1 MPDEHHVAYPAGFID
16 HRRGAGDSLLLALL
30 RHRAP
35 SRPTHPTK
43 QPVRHLTARGT
54 SSDPTPVCPMTQPR
68 RATPSGGRAMCRGRS
83 RGYRE
88 SVMAKIFSVVSRAGF
103 ARAFEPIAR
112 VLLRAGV
119 SANAVTVAG
128 GAVIVAAS
136 GGLVARGR
144 LVPAMIIITLVA
156 LTDMLDG
163 AIARAS
169 GQTNRFGALLDS
181 TMDRISDGAV
191 FGALAYWLATVGDR
205 WSLAAAL
212 VCLVTGQVISYV
224 RARAEGLGFTANV
237 GIAER
242 AERLIIVGLGALAY
256 GLGFHAVLD
265 VALWVLAVLSVIT
278 IGQRI
283 VHVWRQAREAGQ

>member
-1 MPDEHHVAYPAGFID
+1 
-16 HRRGAGDSLLLALL
+16 
-30 RHRAP
+30 
-35 SRPTHPTK
+35 
-43 QPVRHLTARGT
+43 
-54 SSDPTPVCPMTQPR
+54 
-68 RATPSGGRAMCRGRS
+68 
-83 RGYRE
+83 
-88 SVMAKIFSVVSRAGF
+88 MAKIFSVVSRAGF

-119 SANAVTVAG
+119 SANAVTVVG
-128 GAVIVAAS
+128 SAVIVAAAV
-136 GGLVARGR
+136 GLATRGW
-144 LVPAMIIITLVA
+144 LITATIVITLVA

-169 GQTNRFGALLDS
+169 GGTSRFGALLDS